1 MIVLSINW
9 YRKRNTWSSNSFE
22 HSFLYFQGGN
32 KDGKTVQKRTTIRAK
47 RKRVK
52 GNAKRSRRNNNTTI

>member
-32 KDGKTVQKRTTIRAK
+32 KDGKTVQKRTTIR
-47 RKRVK
+47 
-52 GNAKRSRRNNNTTI
+52 G